1 MDEQYRR
8 QVTLL
13 VRILPFVAEEKCFA
27 LKGGTAINLFIRDLP
42 RLSVDIDL
50 TYLPVEHRSQSLRSI
65 DAALS
70 RIENRLLESVP
81 AIRVYQ
87 GRLPQENVINKLYV
101 RERNVQIKIEVTPV
115 LRGCVYESSD
125 RSVTKTVEENFGFS
139 INQVLSI
146 ADLYAGK
153 LIAALHRQHPRDLF
167 DIRDMLLTEG
177 VDDKMR
183 IAFVVYLISHHRP
196 IATLLS
202 PVRRDISREFTR
214 GLVGLV
220 KNPIALDEL
229 VQVREALIAELVGQM
244 PVAHRQFLLS
254 FQKCIPD
261 WSLLGVK
268 HVRTLPA
275 IRWRM
280 KKLSLMDEIERADHI
295 AQLESII

>member
-1 MDEQYRR
+1 M
-8 QVTLL
+8 L
-13 VRILPFVAEEKCFA
+13 VRILPYVAEERCFA

-50 TYLPVEHRSQSLRSI
+50 TYLPVENRSQSLRSI

-139 INQVLSI
+139 VNQVLSI

-202 PVRRDISREFTR
+202 PARRDISREFTR

-220 KNPIALDEL
+220 QNPIALDEL
-229 VQVREALIAELVGQM
+229 VQVRETLIAELVGQM
-244 PVAHRQFLLS
+244 PVAHRQFLLT
-254 FQKCIPD
+254 FQKCNPD